1 MQLQKIFEELHGV
14 RLCNSAYDFST
25 NYLGRSKSYFSVLKA
40 NQAKPSIDTLAIL
53 ETALREKAS
62 DYDSDEYEIF
72 TVRRN
77 QLLSLSASVSTMRNQ
92 RCIDAL
98 SEYESEVLI

>member
-1 MQLQKIFEELHGV
+1 MELQKIFEELHGI
-14 RLCNSAYDFST
+14 RLCKSAYDFSKD
-25 NYLGRSKSYFSVLKA
+25 YLGKSQSYYSVLKA
-40 NQAKPSIDTLAIL
+40 NKAKPSIDTLAIL

-62 DYDSDEYEIF
+62 DYENDKYEIF
-72 TVRRN
+72 TLRRK

-98 SEYESEVLI
+98 SKYDSEVLK